1 MQHKFLTLAA
11 ALAAAWVF
19 GLPALAAGGV
29 GVYGTVQGQDA
40 VLYLRSGSAD
50 AAYTCMVG
58 NTPVTPAPAAPLTT
72 LDTPAHTVILLDNST
87 AIPESQRSLIHD
99 ILNGLAGTRLN
110 GETFTLDTLGAEVTP
125 LCDDE
130 TDYLQL
136 KAVVDALTYDDHTA
150 QLTDCVY
157 RALDSLV
164 QQNSPALMRVVLITT
179 GADEEQ
185 FGYTRQELADLVRR
199 AGFPLYIIGADDG
212 SDAARAQL
220 QELFALARLT
230 DGDTYA
236 LSETQ
241 DVAAIVNGIR
251 AWDRGVRVDV
261 PLPAALC
268 DGSDRAMQL
277 SDGGATT
284 VTLTLTMPFAA
295 ADNAAPAAP
304 DDGKNPNP
312 MPDAAPDGNA
322 PAAPEASEPLVQ
334 PTAPDDHKPGIL
346 PFALGGAGLLA
357 ALAAA
362 FMALRRKKTAPA
374 APQPAQPAAS
384 DAPAT
389 MMAEATMFSGT
400 AAIFG
405 GDAAPLTVTLTDL
418 ADPAQSVTFPLDG
431 TVSLGRD
438 PALCRIVL
446 DYDPSISRH
455 QCDLCLRGGDVVLV
469 NQSSSNGTKVN
480 GEKIT
485 TECVLTDGSIVKMGN
500 AQVRVTIAQ

>member
-11 ALAAAWVF
+11 AVAAAWVF
-19 GLPALAAGGV
+19 GLPALAAGGA

-58 NTPVTPAPAAPLTT
+58 NTPVTPAQATPLSG
-72 LDTPAHTVILLDNST
+72 LDTPAHTVILLDNSA
-87 AIPESQRSLIHD
+87 AIPESQRDTIHD

-125 LCDDE
+125 LCDGE

-136 KAVVDALTYDDHTA
+136 KTVVDSLTYNDHTA

-157 RALDSLV
+157 RVLDSLV
-164 QQNSPALMRVVLITT
+164 QQNSPALTRVVLITT
-179 GADEEQ
+179 GAEEEQ
-185 FGYTRQELADLVRR
+185 YGYTRQELADLIRK

-212 SDAARAQL
+212 TDAARAQL

-261 PLPAALC
+261 LLPAALC

-277 SDGGATT
+277 SDGGANT

-295 ADNAAPAAP
+295 ADNTTSDVGGMLPSRRQDTA
-304 DDGKNPNP
+304 D
-312 MPDAAPDGNA
+312 
-322 PAAPEASEPLVQ
+322 
-334 PTAPDDHKPGIL
+334 TAPDCRARSPWSSPPPQMKTNPVSCLLPWAARVCWPPWPPRLWHCAAKSPLPPRRCRCSRRVGRTRHHDGRGDYVWRHRGNFWRERRPADRDLDRPGRPGPYCHL
-346 PFALGGAGLLA
+346 PAGRHGLPRARPGAVPHRAGL
-357 ALAAA
+357 
-362 FMALRRKKTAPA
+362 
-374 APQPAQPAAS
+374 
-384 DAPAT
+384 
-389 MMAEATMFSGT
+389 
-400 AAIFG
+400 
-405 GDAAPLTVTLTDL
+405 
-418 ADPAQSVTFPLDG
+418 
-431 TVSLGRD
+431 
-438 PALCRIVL
+438 
-446 DYDPSISRH
+446 
-455 QCDLCLRGGDVVLV
+455 
-469 NQSSSNGTKVN
+469 
-480 GEKIT
+480 
-485 TECVLTDGSIVKMGN
+485 
-500 AQVRVTIAQ
+500 

>member
-11 ALAAAWVF
+11 AVAAAWVF
-19 GLPALAAGGV
+19 GLPALAAGGA

-58 NTPVTPAPAAPLTT
+58 NTPVTPAKATPLSG
-72 LDTPAHTVILLDNST
+72 LDTPARTVILLDNSA
-87 AIPESQRSLIHD
+87 AISESQRDTIHD

-125 LCDDE
+125 LCDGE

-136 KAVVDALTYDDHTA
+136 KTVVDSLTYNDHTA

-157 RALDSLV
+157 RVLDSLV
-164 QQNSPALMRVVLITT
+164 QQNSPALTRVVLITT
-179 GADEEQ
+179 GAEEEQ
-185 FGYTRQELADLVRR
+185 YGYTRQELADLIRK

-212 SDAARAQL
+212 
-220 QELFALARLT
+220 T
-230 DGDTYA
+230 DA

-277 SDGGATT
+277 SDGGANT

-295 ADNAAPAAP
+295 ADNTTSDVGRDAPIPPQGTADIVPTAEP
-304 DDGKNPNP
+304 
-312 MPDAAPDGNA
+312 
-322 PAAPEASEPLVQ
+322 EPLVQ
-334 PTAPDDHKPGIL
+334 PTAPDEDKPGVL

-362 FMALRRKKTAPA
+362 FMALRRKKPAPA
-374 APQPAQPAAS
+374 APLPVQPAAS

-389 MMAEATMFSGT
+389 MMAEATMFGGT

-418 ADPAQSVTFPLDG
+418 ADLAHTVTFPLDG

-438 PALCRIVL
+438 PGLCRIVL

-469 NQSSSNGTKVN
+469 NRSSSNGTKVN

-485 TECVLTDGSIVKMGN
+485 TECPLTDGSIIKMGN
-500 AQVRVTIAQ
+500 AQLRLTIT